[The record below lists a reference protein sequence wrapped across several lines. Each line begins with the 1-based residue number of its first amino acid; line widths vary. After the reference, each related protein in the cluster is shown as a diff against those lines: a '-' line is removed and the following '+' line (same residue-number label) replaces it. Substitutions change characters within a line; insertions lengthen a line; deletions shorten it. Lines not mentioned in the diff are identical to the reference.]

1 MKKFVINVLKKALKE
16 KDVKL
21 TYDEIDKIL
30 EIPPSYEMG
39 DYAFPCFF
47 LSERLKEEP
56 HEIAIEIRKKIGN
69 LPISDFDDIQTS
81 GAYINFFLNRK
92 EIARK
97 AVWEII
103 TQKEKFGK
111 INIGKRK
118 KVLVEF
124 SDPNIAKPFGIGH
137 LRSTIIGNSIAN
149 IYEFMGFKVI
159 RINYL
164 GDWGTQFG
172 KLLLGYEKFGD
183 EKKLQKNPLK
193 HLLNIYI
200 KANKKIYEKQSKELF
215 KKLEEGDKKL
225 FMLWKIFKE
234 ISLEELEKTY
244 KILGVKFDVYSG
256 ESLSIRNVD
265 KVVKELK
272 EKKLLKKSQG
282 ALIINLETYGL
293 GICVIKKSDEATT
306 YMLRDLATVIE
317 RYKKYKFKEMI
328 YEVGQ
333 EQNLYFKQLFKILEL
348 MGYEWAKNCIHV
360 EHGLYLDKNGKK
372 FSTRK
377 GKTVF
382 FEDVLNKTALFAE
395 KEIKKRNKKIL
406 KEDLK
411 EKISK
416 IAIAA
421 IFYGDLKNNRRN
433 NIVFDIKKFVSFEGD
448 TGPYLQYSYARATS
462 ILKKTKNNE
471 KFEIYDLEPQEIGL
485 AKKLLEFREV
495 VFNSYQN
502 LSPSLIANYSYQ
514 LAKIFNEFY
523 HSCKVIGS
531 KQESFR
537 LALVEAFRQILKN
550 SLKLLGIKT
559 LEEM

>member
-1 MKKFVINVLKKALKE
+1 M
-16 KDVKL
+16 
-21 TYDEIDKIL
+21 
-30 EIPPSYEMG
+30 
-39 DYAFPCFF
+39 
-47 LSERLKEEP
+47 
-56 HEIAIEIRKKIGN
+56 
-69 LPISDFDDIQTS
+69 
-81 GAYINFFLNRK
+81 
-92 EIARK
+92 
-97 AVWEII
+97 
-103 TQKEKFGK
+103 
-111 INIGKRK
+111 
-118 KVLVEF
+118 
-124 SDPNIAKPFGIGH
+124 
-137 LRSTIIGNSIAN
+137 
-149 IYEFMGFKVI
+149 
-159 RINYL
+159 
-164 GDWGTQFG
+164 
-172 KLLLGYEKFGD
+172 
-183 EKKLQKNPLK
+183 
-193 HLLNIYI
+193 
-200 KANKKIYEKQSKELF
+200 
-215 KKLEEGDKKL
+215 
-225 FMLWKIFKE
+225 
-234 ISLEELEKTY
+234 
-244 KILGVKFDVYSG
+244 
-256 ESLSIRNVD
+256 
-265 KVVKELK
+265 
-272 EKKLLKKSQG
+272 
-282 ALIINLETYGL
+282 
-293 GICVIKKSDEATT
+293 IKKSDEATT